1 MNMNKEW
8 FLRQTAAFVVS
19 ILFLALGFSA
29 LWLLKSM
36 LSMQQ
41 DAVLVAMLI
50 TPILIYLIMTGRL
63 REISAGGVKAILGE
77 AADEQLS
84 ESNTESITA
93 EKVHQIM
100 AEGGGGMPKLQE
112 EVMEIDDS
120 MLLALTV
127 TCNKT
132 ELYDAATLLKYLKVL
147 SKYPNFEFLVILRQ
161 DKKVIAYMSDSQ
173 AQKALETEP
182 QEFVQA
188 INDGDDRQLQR
199 YGAIT
204 VLAKQTETYLNVL
217 QKMTDHNMKAIVVV
231 DKNKT
236 LQGVIDREQ
245 VLSRLLLAM
254 AR

>member
-1 MNMNKEW
+1 MNMN
-8 FLRQTAAFVVS
+8 RQWLIRQAAAFVVS

-50 TPILIYLIMTGRL
+50 TPILIYLILTGRL
-63 REISAGGVKAILGE
+63 REISAGSVKAILGE

-84 ESNTESITA
+84 ESNAQPIAA
-93 EKVHQIM
+93 ENVQEIM
-100 AEGGGGMPKLQE
+100 ATGGMPDLQNT
-112 EVMEIDDS
+112 VMEIDES
-120 MLLALTV
+120 ILLVLTV
-127 TCNKT
+127 TCRKT
-132 ELYDAATLLKYLKVL
+132 ELYDPETLLKYLKVL
-147 SKYPNFEFLVILRQ
+147 SKYPNFEFLVMLRQ

-188 INDGDDRQLQR
+188 INNGDDRQLQR

-231 DKNKT
+231 DKHKT
-236 LQGVIDREQ
+236 LQGVIEREQ

-254 AR
+254 AG

>member
-1 MNMNKEW
+1 MNMN
-8 FLRQTAAFVVS
+8 RQWLIRQAAAFVVS

-29 LWLLKSM
+29 LWFLKSM

-41 DAVLVAMLI
+41 DAVLVAMVI
-50 TPILIYLIMTGRL
+50 TPILIYLILTGRL

-84 ESNTESITA
+84 ESNAQPITA
-93 EKVHQIM
+93 EKVQEIM
-100 AEGGGGMPKLQE
+100 AAGGMPDLQNT
-112 EVMEIDDS
+112 VMEIDDS
-120 MLLALTV
+120 MLLVLTV
-127 TCNKT
+127 TCRKT
-132 ELYDAATLLKYLKVL
+132 KPYNAAALLKYLKVL

-199 YGAIT
+199 YGAMT
-204 VLAKQTETYLNVL
+204 VLAKQTEIYLNVL
-217 QKMTDHNMKAIVVV
+217 QKMTDHNMKAIVVA
-231 DKNKT
+231 DKNKV
-236 LQGVIDREQ
+236 LQGVLEREQ
-245 VLSRLLLAM
+245 VLPGCC
-254 AR
+254 